1 MVLAMLVFVHELGHF
16 IVAKMCGV
24 RVDEFCVGFPP
35 RILSWGKGGTKY
47 SIGAIPFGGFVKI
60 FGEDGVTEEAD
71 GLLRQ
76 ELPRK
81 DGKGK
86 SFVNVSKWKQV
97 AILLSGILFNL
108 IFAWILISSSFA
120 VGLISSVDSEY
131 KNVATNISTIVLSV
145 MKNSPAEKAGITI
158 GDRISSIS
166 NGTESFTVPTLAE
179 VQKVVKDSVSSVKI
193 IYERSGKQT
202 ELDIIPDISGGVR
215 VIGIG
220 MDTVGII
227 KFGILRSFYEGGKT
241 TIITSGKVIVGIYDL
256 IKNAIVGKADFS
268 QVTGPVGIAEMVGQ
282 AKYFGLSYFLG
293 FIALISINLGMI
305 NLVPFPALDGGR
317 VLFVAIEGITRKN
330 IKPIIANILNTIGF
344 GLLILLMIVLTF
356 KDIGRLIK

>member
-1 MVLAMLVFVHELGHF
+1 MILTIILFLVVLAVLVFVHELGHF

-35 RILSWGKGGTKY
+35 RILSWGKGETKY

-60 FGEDGVTEEAD
+60 FGEDGEE
-71 GLLRQ
+71 
-76 ELPRK
+76 
-81 DGKGK
+81 GKESAK

-120 VGLISSVDSEY
+120 LGLISSVDTEY
-131 KNVATNISTIVLSV
+131 KNVATDVSTIVLSV
-145 MKNSPAEKAGITI
+145 MRDSPAEKVGLLP
-158 GDRISSIS
+158 GDKILSIS
-166 NGTESFTVPTLAE
+166 NQKESFDIPTLAQ
-179 VQKVVKDSVSSVKI
+179 VQQTVKDSEISVKVVF
-193 IYERSGKQT
+193 ERNGKQT
-202 ELDIIPDISGGVR
+202 EDIVPWQIYGGIKQ
-215 VIGIG
+215 IGIG

-227 KFGILRSFYEGGKT
+227 KFGFFRSIYEGGKT

-256 IKNAIVGKADFS
+256 IKNSILGKADLS
-268 QVTGPVGIAEMVGQ
+268 QVTGPVGIAGMVGQ
-282 AKYFGLSYFLG
+282 ARYFGLSYFLG

-317 VLFVAIEGITRKN
+317 VLFVAIEGVTRKN
-330 IKPIIANILNTIGF
+330 IKPIVANILNTIGF
-344 GLLILLMIVLTF
+344 GLLILLMVVLTF
-356 KDIGRLIK
+356 KDIVKLIK